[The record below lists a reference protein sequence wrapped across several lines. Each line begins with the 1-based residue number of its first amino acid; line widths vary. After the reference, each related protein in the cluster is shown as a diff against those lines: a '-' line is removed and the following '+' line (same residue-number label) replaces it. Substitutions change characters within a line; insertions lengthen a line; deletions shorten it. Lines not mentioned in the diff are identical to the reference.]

1 MIQEILSHVEAGG
14 NLEMDQMASVI
25 GEVFQGG
32 CDEQQVAR
40 LLLALH
46 AKGETVAEVAGAAWA
61 MRRRMTPIRTSRRGV
76 LDTCGTGGD
85 GSRTFNISTAAALV
99 TAAAGVP
106 VAKHGN
112 RRASSRSGSA
122 DVLAALGVN
131 VEAGVPLVEACLDE
145 LGICFCF
152 APLLHGAMRQVAAV
166 RSRLGVPTIFN
177 ILGPLV
183 NPASAPFQLLGVGRQ
198 PQQSLLAEALLLLG
212 TERVLVIHGCDGLDE
227 VTLRGPTHVVEATCG
242 GLRDFDVA
250 PEDFGLSRSDLTAV
264 EIDGPHQS
272 AEMIREVLADRPG
285 PARDIVVANA
295 AAALWTVGRHES
307 LAVCAEHA
315 RDAIRSGAAA
325 GLLARLAEK
334 THPKE

>member
-1 MIQEILSHVEAGG
+1 MIDAILAQVEAGG
-14 NLEMDQMASVI
+14 DLGMEQMAHAI
-25 GEVFQGG
+25 GEVFQGQ
-32 CDEQQVAR
+32 CDQDQVAR

-46 AKGETVAEVAGAAWA
+46 SKGETVAEVAGAALA
-61 MRRRMTPIRTSRRGV
+61 MRQRMTPVRTSRSGV

-131 VEAGVPLVEACLDE
+131 VEAGVPLVEACLEE

-152 APLLHGAMRQVAAV
+152 APLLHGAMRHVAPV

-183 NPASAPFQLLGVGRQ
+183 NPASAPFQLLGVGRRPHQ
-198 PQQSLLAEALLLLG
+198 LLLAQALMLLG
-212 TERVLVIHGCDGLDE
+212 TRRVLVIHGSDGLDE
-227 VTLRGPTHVVEATCG
+227 VTLRGPTHVVEATPG
-242 GLRDFDVA
+242 GLRPFDVA
-250 PEDFGLSRSDLTAV
+250 PEDFGLARSDLASI
-264 EIDGPHQS
+264 EIDGPQQS
-272 AEMIREVLADRPG
+272 AALIRRVLAGQPG

-295 AAALWTVGRHES
+295 AAALWTAGRHDT
-307 LAVCAEHA
+307 LAVCARQACE
-315 RDAIRSGAAA
+315 AIQSGAAA
-325 GLLARLAEK
+325 ELLARLVER
-334 THPKE
+334 TQRG